1 MEIKKP
7 GRPKSEKPIRNKSI
21 NIKLTEN
28 ELKRLKDTCY
38 DNRISYADILLKGL
52 DQWSDKK

>member
-28 ELKRLKDTCY
+28 EFKRLKDTCY
-38 DNRISYADILLKGL
+38 ENRISYIDILLKGL
-52 DQWSDKK
+52 DQWSNK